1 MAEPRTP
8 GSPLLHEGHPLR
20 TPLFLVGVA
29 LTALG
34 SAWLFYVAAWAGG
47 GSWGT
52 VLPAGGLILA
62 GLAFGVVGA
71 TRHAVSSQSQLDR
84 QDREIAALRDAMP
97 VVFGELS
104 LEATLQS
111 VVDRARRLLQ
121 ADLGA
126 LSVMDDDGGIVQFIT
141 SGVDDGVAG
150 RIGAPPVGLGL
161 LGVPLF
167 DGRSLRVDS
176 VAADPRSVA
185 LPEHHPPVA
194 TLLAVPVPN
203 PVFKSNLY
211 LANQACDEVFS
222 EDDER
227 TLRHFADL
235 AALAIEL
242 SHLHEE
248 LSTLA
253 IEQERL
259 RIARE
264 LHDGMAQV
272 LAYVN
277 TKAQAVQQHLRRG
290 RLEEADANLNQLA
303 EAAREVYSEVRES
316 ILGLRTLAESPEEFG
331 ATVEEY
337 LRKWEVHTGV
347 SVNAELQSSL
357 RVGGRTSLE
366 LLRILQ
372 ESLANVRKHAGAT
385 EVRVTLV
392 CDGEVLTLTVRDNG
406 RGFDA
411 EKDARS
417 RSGRYGLLTMRE
429 RADGVG
435 GRVSIDSRLGR
446 GTMVTAEV
454 PLGVLEMRGST

>member
-1 MAEPRTP
+1 MGFSLDAA
-8 GSPLLHEGHPLR
+8 HPLR
-20 TPLFLVGVA
+20 APQFLLGVA
-29 LTALG
+29 LAALG
-34 SAWLFYVAAWAGG
+34 SAWLFYLATRDGKANLMMA
-47 GSWGT
+47 
-52 VLPAGGLILA
+52 LPAVALLVA
-62 GLAFGVVGA
+62 GLAVGVAGA
-71 TRHAVSSQSQLDR
+71 ARNAATSRGRLDR

-111 VVDRARRLLQ
+111 VVDRARQLLQ

-126 LSVMDDDGGIVQFIT
+126 ISVMDEEGGIVQFIT
-141 SGVDDGVAG
+141 SGIDDATAA
-150 RIGAPPVGLGL
+150 RIGAPPVGRGL

-167 DGRSLRVDS
+167 DGRSLRVENVES
-176 VAADPRSVA
+176 DPRAVT
-185 LPEHHPPVA
+185 LPDNHPPVA

-211 LANQACDEVFS
+211 LSNSDSGRVFS
-222 EDDER
+222 AQDEG

-248 LSTLA
+248 LSSLA
-253 IEQERL
+253 VEQERL

-264 LHDGMAQV
+264 MHDGMAQV

-277 TKAQAVQQHLRRG
+277 TKAQAVQQHVRRG

-303 EAAREVYSEVRES
+303 AAAREVYSEVRES
-316 ILGLRTLAESPEEFG
+316 ILGLRTLSESPEEFA

-337 LRKWEVHTGV
+337 LGKWEVHTGV
-347 SVNAELQSSL
+347 SVNSDLPSAL

-385 EVRVTLV
+385 EVRVTLA
-392 CDGEVLTLTVRDNG
+392 CDDEGLVLTVRDNG

-411 EKDARS
+411 EKDDRS
-417 RSGRYGLLTMRE
+417 RSGRYGLVTMRE

-435 GRVSIDSRLGR
+435 GRVSIDSRPGE
-446 GTMVTAEV
+446 GTIVTAEV
-454 PLGVLEMRGST
+454 PLAVLELRGST

>member
-1 MAEPRTP
+1 MAHRRAGEP
-8 GSPLLHEGHPLR
+8 LFDAMHPLR
-20 TPLFLVGVA
+20 APQFLAGVA
-29 LTALG
+29 LAATG
-34 SAWLFYVAAWAGG
+34 SGWMFYLAARGNGENWRLA
-47 GSWGT
+47 
-52 VLPAGGLILA
+52 LPAAACILL

-71 TRHAVSSQSQLDR
+71 TRNAATSRGRLDR
-84 QDREIAALRDAMP
+84 QDREIAALREAMP

-111 VVDRARRLLQ
+111 VVDRARQLLQ

-126 LSVMDDDGGIVQFIT
+126 ISVMDENGGIVQFIT
-141 SGVDDGVAG
+141 SGLDDEIAE
-150 RIGAPPVGLGL
+150 RIGSPPEGRGL

-167 DGRSLRVDS
+167 DGRSLRVDD
-176 VAADPRSVA
+176 VAADSRSVA
-185 LPEHHPPVA
+185 LPANHPPVA

-211 LANQACDEVFS
+211 LSNSSSARVFS
-222 EDDER
+222 EADEA
-227 TLRHFADL
+227 TLKHFADL

-248 LSTLA
+248 LSSMA
-253 IEQERL
+253 VEQERL

-264 LHDGMAQV
+264 MHDGMAQV

-277 TKAQAVQQHLRRG
+277 TKAQAVQQHVRRG

-316 ILGLRTLAESPEEFG
+316 ILGLRTLAESPEEFA

-347 SVNAELQSSL
+347 SVNADLPPSL

-385 EVRVTLV
+385 EVRVKLA
-392 CDGEVLTLTVRDNG
+392 CDDEGLTLSVKDNG

-411 EKDARS
+411 EKDDRS
-417 RSGRYGLLTMRE
+417 RSGRYGLVTMRE

-435 GRVSIDSRLGR
+435 GRVSIDSRLGQ

-454 PLGVLEMRGST
+454 PLAVLELRGST

>member
-1 MAEPRTP
+1 MSSRRGLESSLTGAT
-8 GSPLLHEGHPLR
+8 HPLR
-20 TPLFLVGVA
+20 APQFLVGVA
-29 LTALG
+29 LSAAG
-34 SAWLFYVAAWAGG
+34 SALLFYLAIGGRQVNAGMALAAA
-47 GSWGT
+47 
-52 VLPAGGLILA
+52 ALILV
-62 GLAFGVVGA
+62 GLVVGVVGA
-71 TRHAVSSQSQLDR
+71 ARHAAGSRSRLDR
-84 QDREIAALRDAMP
+84 QDREITALRDAMP

-111 VVDRARRLLQ
+111 VVDRARELLR

-126 LSVMDDDGGIVQFIT
+126 ISVMDEDGAIVQFIT
-141 SGVDDGVAG
+141 SGVDAETAE
-150 RIGAPPVGLGL
+150 RIGAPPQGRGL
-161 LGVPLF
+161 LGVSLF
-167 DGRSLRVDS
+167 DDQSLRVDD
-176 VAADPRSVA
+176 VPADPRAVV
-185 LPEHHPPVA
+185 LPDNHPPIT

-211 LANQACDEVFS
+211 LSNSSPERVFS
-222 EDDER
+222 AADER

-248 LSTLA
+248 LSSMA
-253 IEQERL
+253 VEQERL

-264 LHDGMAQV
+264 MHDGMAQV

-277 TKAQAVQQHLRRG
+277 TKAQAVQQHVRRG

-316 ILGLRTLAESPEEFG
+316 ILGLRTLADSPEEFS

-347 SVNAELQSSL
+347 SVNADLPDAL

-372 ESLANVRKHAGAT
+372 ESLANVRKHAVAS
-385 EVRVTLV
+385 EVRVRLA
-392 CDGEVLTLTVRDNG
+392 CDDEGLTLTVRDNG
-406 RGFDA
+406 RGFDV
-411 EKDARS
+411 ENDDRS
-417 RSGRYGLLTMRE
+417 RSGRYGLVTMRE

-435 GRVSIDSRLGR
+435 GRVSINSSPGE
-446 GTMVTAEV
+446 GTIVTAEV
-454 PLGVLEMRGST
+454 PLAVLELRGST